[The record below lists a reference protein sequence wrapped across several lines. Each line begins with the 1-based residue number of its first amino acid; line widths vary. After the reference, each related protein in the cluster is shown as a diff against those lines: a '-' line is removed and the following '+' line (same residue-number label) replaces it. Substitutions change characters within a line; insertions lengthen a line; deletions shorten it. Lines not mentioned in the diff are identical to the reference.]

1 MKGTQRISLY
11 YRFKLHGNLQLSQ
24 QKKFNLKKREKAML
38 SPSDEPG
45 KMTFTSEVLVR
56 FLTARHVL
64 RKLSC

>member
-1 MKGTQRISLY
+1 
-11 YRFKLHGNLQLSQ
+11 
-24 QKKFNLKKREKAML
+24 ML